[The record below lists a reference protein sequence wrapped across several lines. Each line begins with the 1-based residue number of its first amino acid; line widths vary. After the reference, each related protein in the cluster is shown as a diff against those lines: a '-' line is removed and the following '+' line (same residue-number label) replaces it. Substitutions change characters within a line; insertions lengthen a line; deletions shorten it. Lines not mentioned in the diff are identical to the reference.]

1 MMISSRR
8 GRFGAFLCAF
18 LMTVGTAS
26 AQKQSQKHMLWRVT
40 GKANTLYLLGSV
52 HALPKTMYPLDS
64 AIERAYKDAG
74 KLVFELDL
82 DSAQSPAAM
91 QSMVTS
97 GMLMGGKSLKAS
109 ISKSTY
115 KLVQRK
121 FKEAGLSLEMFS
133 GFKPWVVALM
143 YSAMHMQTSGV
154 EAEYGIDNYFAG
166 KAKADG
172 KSVIGLETVAFQ
184 IGIFDSMSDKAQEE
198 FLKQSLSSDN
208 GSGDKAFKS
217 ITDAWKIGDTKALE
231 KMLGSEIGDDEFNKK
246 MVSTRNANW
255 VPQIEKFLTDKTNY
269 MVVVGS
275 LHLVGEN
282 GVVQLLKAKGYQIEQ
297 L

>member
-1 MMISSRR
+1 MMISPRR

-18 LMTVGTAS
+18 LMTVGVAS
-26 AQKQSQKHMLWRVT
+26 AQKQSQKHMLWRVK
-40 GKANTLYLLGSV
+40 GKTNTVYLLGSV

-64 AIERAYKDAG
+64 AIERAYTDAG

-91 QSMVTS
+91 QSMVAS
-97 GMLMGGKSLKAS
+97 GMLTSGKSLKS
-109 ISKSTY
+109 SVSKSTY

-121 FKEAGLSLEMFS
+121 FREAGIDLAMFS

-143 YSAMHMQTSGV
+143 YSAVHMQTSGV

-166 KAKADG
+166 KAKADS

-184 IGIFDSMSDKAQEE
+184 IGIFDSMTDKAQEE

-208 GSGDKAFKS
+208 NGDKAFTA
-217 ITDAWKIGDTKALE
+217 ITDAWKTGDTKALE
-231 KMLGSEIGDDEFNKK
+231 KMLGNEIGDDEFNKK

-255 VPQIEKFLTDKTNY
+255 VPQIEGFLADKTNY

-275 LHLVGEN
+275 LHLVGNN
-282 GVVQLLKAKGYQIEQ
+282 GVVELLKAKGYQVEQ